1 LCDMQPIGRSSEVLL
16 FSNANEIAQMPEF
29 H

>member
-1 LCDMQPIGRSSEVLL
+1 MQPVGRSSEVLL